1 MEDDVKLMDDE
12 FSRNSRLDGNM
23 EYNELRK
30 MMCYRLSEDYFW
42 ELYNEAKKKELWG
55 ENR

>member
-42 ELYNEAKKKELWG
+42 ELYNEAKKKRIMG
-55 ENR
+55 